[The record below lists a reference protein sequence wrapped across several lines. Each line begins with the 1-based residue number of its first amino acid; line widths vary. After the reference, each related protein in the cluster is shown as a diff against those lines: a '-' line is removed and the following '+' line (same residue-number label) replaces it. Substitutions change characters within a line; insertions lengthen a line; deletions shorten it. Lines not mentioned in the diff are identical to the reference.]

1 MSELQ
6 QKPQSNI
13 GAVRRMGIL
22 PSAKFI
28 AEANHLCDQITAGM
42 KGLDK
47 EHNFKSYE
55 ELILAILSV
64 KAKDFLPYA

>member
-1 MSELQ
+1 MSDIQ
-6 QKPQSNI
+6 QNKQSNI
-13 GAVRRMGIL
+13 GSVRRMGVL

-28 AEANHLCDQITAGM
+28 AEANHLCDQISAGM

-55 ELILAILSV
+55 DLILAVLSV